1 MPRPLTDLIHWVGLS
16 RILASAF
23 GVLVVVVGVWWVV
36 RVPPPPP
43 EAMIPFA
50 TSTIAQNS
58 LTTSPVES
66 GSDGLVTGAL
76 SAASITVYVSGEVVK
91 PGVYVLL
98 TTARIFDALQAAGGA
113 TAAADL
119 VVVNLAAP
127 LVDAAQV
134 FIPRI
139 GSTPRATLPRPHA
152 GINLPTVGSGSGS
165 GSGSGGDATTNSR
178 IVDLNSASLS
188 DLDSL
193 PGVGPSTAQAII
205 DYRNANGPYVSID
218 DLLNVRGIGR
228 SKLSAIRARVR
239 V

>member
-1 MPRPLTDLIHWVGLS
+1 MHQRLTDFIQWIGLS

-23 GVLVVVVGVWWVV
+23 GVLVMVIGVWWVV

-43 EAMIPFA
+43 EATIPFA
-50 TSTIAQNS
+50 SSTIATDS
-58 LTTSPVES
+58 LKTNPE
-66 GSDGLVTGAL
+66 LL
-76 SAASITVYVSGEVVK
+76 MASITVYVSGEVVK
-91 PGVYVLL
+91 PGLYVLL
-98 TTARIFDALQAAGGA
+98 ATSRIIDALQAAGGP

-127 LVDAAQV
+127 LVDATQV

-152 GINLPTVGSGSGS
+152 GINLPTTGTSGGVSVGSGVTSAAG
-165 GSGSGGDATTNSR
+165 
-178 IVDLNSASLS
+178 IVDINSATLS
-188 DLDSL
+188 DLDAL

-205 DYRNANGPYVSID
+205 DYRIANGPYASVD
-218 DLLNVRGIGR
+218 DLLNVRGIGP
-228 SKLSAIRARVR
+228 SKLAAMRARVR

>member
-1 MPRPLTDLIHWVGLS
+1 MHQRLTDFIQWIGLS

-23 GVLVVVVGVWWVV
+23 GVLVMVIGVWWVV

-43 EAMIPFA
+43 EATIPFA
-50 TSTIAQNS
+50 SSTIATDS
-58 LTTSPVES
+58 LKTNPE
-66 GSDGLVTGAL
+66 LLMAN
-76 SAASITVYVSGEVVK
+76 ITVYVSGEVVK

-98 TTARIFDALQAAGGA
+98 ATSRIIDALQAAGGP
-113 TAAADL
+113 TSAADL

-127 LVDAAQV
+127 LVDATQV

-152 GINLPTVGSGSGS
+152 GINLPTTGTS
-165 GSGSGGDATTNSR
+165 GDATSATG
-178 IVDLNSASLS
+178 IVDINSATLS
-188 DLDSL
+188 DLDAL

-205 DYRNANGPYVSID
+205 DYRIANGPYASVD
-218 DLLNVRGIGR
+218 DLLNVRGIGP
-228 SKLSAIRARVR
+228 SKLAAMRARVR

>member
-1 MPRPLTDLIHWVGLS
+1 MHQRLTDFIQWIGLS

-23 GVLVVVVGVWWVV
+23 GVLVMVIGVWWVV

-43 EAMIPFA
+43 EATIPFA
-50 TSTIAQNS
+50 SSTIATDS
-58 LTTSPVES
+58 LNTNPE
-66 GSDGLVTGAL
+66 LLMAN
-76 SAASITVYVSGEVVK
+76 ITVYVSGEVVK

-98 TTARIFDALQAAGGA
+98 ATSRIIDALQAAGGP

-127 LVDAAQV
+127 LVDATQV

-152 GINLPTVGSGSGS
+152 GINLPTTGTSGGVSVGSG
-165 GSGSGGDATTNSR
+165 ATSA
-178 IVDLNSASLS
+178 IGLVDINSATLS
-188 DLDSL
+188 DLDAL

-205 DYRNANGPYVSID
+205 DYRIANGPYVSVD
-218 DLLNVRGIGR
+218 DLLNVRGIGP
-228 SKLSAIRARVR
+228 SKLAAMRARVR

>member
-1 MPRPLTDLIHWVGLS
+1 MHQRLTDFIHWIGLS

-23 GVLVVVVGVWWVV
+23 GVVVMVVGVWWVV

-43 EAMIPFA
+43 EASIPFA
-50 TSTIAQNS
+50 T
-58 LTTSPVES
+58 TSVAS
-66 GSDGLVTGAL
+66 NTATS
-76 SAASITVYVSGEVVK
+76 SAIPSSANITVYVSGEVVK

-98 TTARIFDALQAAGGA
+98 ATARVIDALQAAGGA
-113 TAAADL
+113 TNQADL

-152 GINLPTVGSGSGS
+152 GINLPATGTSGGVSGS
-165 GSGSGGDATTNSR
+165 ATSAAG
-178 IVDLNSASLS
+178 IVDINSATLS
-188 DLDSL
+188 DLDAL

-205 DYRNANGPYVSID
+205 DYRTANGPYASVD
-218 DLLNVRGIGR
+218 DLLNVRGIGP
-228 SKLSAIRARVR
+228 SKLAAMRTRVR

>member
-1 MPRPLTDLIHWVGLS
+1 M
-16 RILASAF
+16 
-23 GVLVVVVGVWWVV
+23 VVGVWWVV

-43 EAMIPFA
+43 ESTIPFVS
-50 TSTIAQNS
+50 STIAAGS
-58 LTTSPVES
+58 AGTDSVAIPAMPVS
-66 GSDGLVTGAL
+66 R
-76 SAASITVYVSGEVVK
+76 ITVYVSGEVVK

-98 TTARIFDALQAAGGA
+98 PTARIVDALQAAGGA
-113 TAAADL
+113 TSAADL

-139 GSTPRATLPRPHA
+139 GSTPRAKLPRPRA
-152 GINLPTVGSGSGS
+152 GINLPTAGSAVVGAVGGTSGTAIPG
-165 GSGSGGDATTNSR
+165 

-205 DYRNANGPYVSID
+205 DYRVANGPYASVD
-218 DLLNVRGIGR
+218 DLLNVRGIGP
-228 SKLSAIRARVR
+228 SKLAAMRARVR

>member
-1 MPRPLTDLIHWVGLS
+1 MHQRLTELIRWVGFS

-23 GVLVVVVGVWWVV
+23 GVIVMVVGVWWVV

-43 EAMIPFA
+43 ESTIPFA
-50 TSTIAQNS
+50 SST
-58 LTTSPVES
+58 V
-66 GSDGLVTGAL
+66 
-76 SAASITVYVSGEVVK
+76 AASTVGAGSVAIPTMPVSRITVYVSGEVAK

-98 TTARIFDALQAAGGA
+98 PTARMIDAVQAAGGA
-113 TAAADL
+113 TSAADL

-139 GSTPRATLPRPHA
+139 GSTPRVKLPRPHA
-152 GINLPTVGSGSGS
+152 GINLPTAGTAVVGAV
-165 GSGSGGDATTNSR
+165 GGTSATAVPG

-205 DYRNANGPYVSID
+205 DYRVANGPYASVD
-218 DLLNVRGIGR
+218 DLLNVRGIGP
-228 SKLSAIRARVR
+228 SKLAAMRARVR

>member
-1 MPRPLTDLIHWVGLS
+1 MPRPLIDFIHWIGFS

-23 GVLVVVVGVWWVV
+23 GVVVMVVGVWWVV

-43 EAMIPFA
+43 EASIPFA
-50 TSTIAQNS
+50 TTSVASNTIASNTDAS
-58 LTTSPVES
+58 SALP
-66 GSDGLVTGAL
+66 TGAN
-76 SAASITVYVSGEVVK
+76 ITVYVSGEVVK

-98 TTARIFDALQAAGGA
+98 ATSRVIDALQAAGGA
-113 TAAADL
+113 TNQADL

-139 GSTPRATLPRPHA
+139 GSTPRVTLPRPHA
-152 GINLPTVGSGSGS
+152 GINLPIAG
-165 GSGSGGDATTNSR
+165 GSGGAGVGGGATSAAG
-178 IVDLNSASLS
+178 IVDINSATLS
-188 DLDSL
+188 DLDAL

-205 DYRNANGPYVSID
+205 DYRTANGPYASVD
-218 DLLNVRGIGR
+218 DLLNVRGIGP
-228 SKLSAIRARVR
+228 SKLAAMRARVR

>member
-1 MPRPLTDLIHWVGLS
+1 MHQRLTDFIQWIGLS

-23 GVLVVVVGVWWVV
+23 GVLVMVIGVWWVV

-43 EAMIPFA
+43 EATIPFA
-50 TSTIAQNS
+50 SSTIATDS
-58 LTTSPVES
+58 LKTNPE
-66 GSDGLVTGAL
+66 LLMAN
-76 SAASITVYVSGEVVK
+76 ITVYVSGEVVK

-98 TTARIFDALQAAGGA
+98 ATSRIIDALQAAGGP

-127 LVDAAQV
+127 LVDATQV

-152 GINLPTVGSGSGS
+152 GINLPTTGTSGGVSVGSGVTSAAG
-165 GSGSGGDATTNSR
+165 
-178 IVDLNSASLS
+178 IVDINSATLS
-188 DLDSL
+188 DLDAL

-205 DYRNANGPYVSID
+205 DYRISNGPYASVD
-218 DLLNVRGIGR
+218 DLLNVRGIGP
-228 SKLSAIRARVR
+228 SKLAAMRARVR

>member
-1 MPRPLTDLIHWVGLS
+1 MHQRLTDFIQWIGLS

-23 GVLVVVVGVWWVV
+23 GVLVMVIGVWWVV

-43 EAMIPFA
+43 EATIPFA
-50 TSTIAQNS
+50 SSTIATDS
-58 LTTSPVES
+58 LKTNPE
-66 GSDGLVTGAL
+66 LLMAN
-76 SAASITVYVSGEVVK
+76 ITVYVSGEVVK

-98 TTARIFDALQAAGGA
+98 ATSRIIDALQAAGGP
-113 TAAADL
+113 TSAADL

-127 LVDAAQV
+127 LVDATQV

-152 GINLPTVGSGSGS
+152 GINLPTTGTSGGVSVGSG
-165 GSGSGGDATTNSR
+165 ATSATG
-178 IVDLNSASLS
+178 IVDINSATLS
-188 DLDSL
+188 DLDAL

-205 DYRNANGPYVSID
+205 DYRIANGPYASVD
-218 DLLNVRGIGR
+218 DLLNVRGIGP
-228 SKLSAIRARVR
+228 SKLAAMRARVR

>member
-1 MPRPLTDLIHWVGLS
+1 VIVM
-16 RILASAF
+16 
-23 GVLVVVVGVWWVV
+23 VVGVWWVV

-43 EAMIPFA
+43 EATIPFA
-50 TSTIAQNS
+50 SSTIA
-58 LTTSPVES
+58 V
-66 GSDGLVTGAL
+66 GLVAPGLGNVASPA
-76 SAASITVYVSGEVVK
+76 SAVARITIYVSGEVVK

-98 TTARIFDALQAAGGA
+98 PTARIIDALQAAGGA
-113 TAAADL
+113 TSAADL

-139 GSTPRATLPRPHA
+139 GSTPRVKLPRPRA
-152 GINLPTVGSGSGS
+152 GINLPTAGSVVVGSGSGS
-165 GSGSGGDATTNSR
+165 GSGSAVPG

-205 DYRNANGPYVSID
+205 DYRVANGPYASVD
-218 DLLNVRGIGR
+218 DLLNVRGIGP
-228 SKLSAIRARVR
+228 SKLAAMRVR
-239 V
+239 VRV